1 MVETSADVAHDPV
14 WALPFGGRRFKE
26 LIKSNVA
33 DCVNTG
39 PRGVGGSCVAATFLS
54 QFVDDETP
62 WAHLDVAATAYK
74 SGKDA
79 HSTGRPVA
87 LLMMLL
93 HQMASVAE

>member
-1 MVETSADVAHDPV
+1 M
-14 WALPFGGRRFKE
+14 
-26 LIKSNVA
+26 
-33 DCVNTG
+33 
-39 PRGVGGSCVAATFLS
+39 AATFLS

-79 HSTGRPVA
+79 HSTGRPVP